1 MVGSLVV
8 ESELTITNQRGL
20 HARAAAKLCKLA
32 EGFQSQLTVSRND
45 ISVSAC
51 SIMGLMLLA
60 AAPGSII
67 NVRAE
72 GVDAA
77 AALTAVQ
84 GLVESKFY
92 ED

>member
-1 MVGSLVV
+1 MAVATVV

-20 HARAAAKLCKLA
+20 HARAAAKLAQLA
-32 EGFQSQLTVSRND
+32 EGFQAEISVSRND

-60 AAPGSII
+60 AAPGSSIL
-67 NVRAE
+67 VRAK
-72 GVDAA
+72 GVDAPA
-77 AALTAVQ
+77 AMAAVQ